1 MTKIFI
7 SYRRE
12 DSAYIAEMIRE
23 RLCHNFGPDSVF
35 IDVENIP
42 IGADYRNHIGRK
54 IESSNVLLAL
64 IGERWLGKSV
74 EGVQRRID
82 NPEDP
87 VRLELEKAI
96 ECGIVIVPVLVG
108 NARMPSMERLPDS
121 LRSLVYRQAAE
132 VRSGRSLTSDLETL
146 MRGLKMILDSNYSAS
161 GKVNSDWQVITSRQ
175 ESPSSSITHA
185 ITRTVPNRSIIG
197 IFRGIWCVFRLDG
210 HKFALW
216 MSMLT
221 GKEELYVDDKLV
233 NPATRKIFSLSHT
246 HTIRMENT
254 EYAIQVTVQSFT
266 KGIIACTL
274 LRAGEPMLGFATEY
288 KRPRYKK
295 WLIYLVDIV
304 VGIVGGLLWVYSDLP
319 LLLISSVATV
329 FFLFRAVYLFTG
341 SRRADGYVIRE
352 FQPSSDDLHIEASQG
367 AALDRR

>member
-23 RLCHNFGPDSVF
+23 RLCQTFRPDSVF
-35 IDVENIP
+35 MDVDSIS
-42 IGADYRNHIGRK
+42 IGADYRNQIGRQ
-54 IESSNVLLAL
+54 IESSIVLLAL
-64 IGERWLGKSV
+64 IGDRWLGESV
-74 EGVQRRID
+74 AGVQRRID

-87 VRLELEKAI
+87 VRLEIEKAI
-96 ECGIVIVPVLVG
+96 DCRIVIVPVLVA
-108 NARMPSMERLPDS
+108 NARMPSMESLPDS

-146 MRGLKMILDSNYSAS
+146 MRGLRMILDANSNGS
-161 GKVNSDWQVITSRQ
+161 GKVNDVWQVKTSRIG
-175 ESPSSSITHA
+175 STSSSITHA

-216 MSMLT
+216 MSMFSS
-221 GKEELYVDDKLV
+221 KEEVYVDDKLV

-254 EYAIQVTVQSFT
+254 EYAIQVTVHSVT

-274 LRAGEPMLGFATEY
+274 FRAGEPMLGVSTEC
-288 KRPRYKK
+288 KGPRNK
-295 WLIYLVDIV
+295 WLIFLVNIV

-319 LLLISSVATV
+319 HLLVSSVAFV
-329 FFLFRAVYLFTG
+329 YFLFSTVYLFMG
-341 SRRADGYVIRE
+341 SMRADGYVIRE

-367 AALDRR
+367 PALDRR